1 MFKWG
6 TVGLKKKRVFH
17 TEIDLKMMMCQL
29 LHSSLVGNT
38 NQPTFEIIIKLQLAI
53 NDLQVLK
60 RTSNYVKY
68 SFEKICLQREIIN
81 GFLLTETSGFK
92 KKKNYLSTTPF
103 ISHMTYSARN

>member
-1 MFKWG
+1 M
-6 TVGLKKKRVFH
+6 KKKRVFH
-17 TEIDLKMMMCQL
+17 TEIDLKMMMYQL

-68 SFEKICLQREIIN
+68 SFDKICLQREIIN
-81 GFLLTETSGFK
+81 GFLLILPRLPVFFK
-92 KKKNYLSTTPF
+92 KKKKLS
-103 ISHMTYSARN
+103 INSAVHKSYDILCEKLKYK